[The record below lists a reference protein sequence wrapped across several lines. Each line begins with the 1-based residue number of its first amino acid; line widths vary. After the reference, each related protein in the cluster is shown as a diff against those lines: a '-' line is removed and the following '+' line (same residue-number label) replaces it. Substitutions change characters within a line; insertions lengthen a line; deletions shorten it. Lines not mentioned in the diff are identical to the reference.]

1 MRIVH
6 IITGLHTGGAE
17 MMLYKLLSQIN
28 RDEFQS
34 EVISLTDTGPIADKI
49 GMLGIP
55 VHALGMKRGSPF
67 PFALIKLTL
76 LLREKKPDL
85 VQTWMYHSDLIG
97 GIAAKLAGG
106 IKIFWNIRQADI
118 GTDSHKRSAI
128 WIAKVCEKTSSW
140 LPDKIICCSHAAL
153 EFHFSFGYAK
163 EKMLVIPNGFDLETF
178 QPDKYSRIFVH
189 KELGLDEKTLLV
201 GLVARFHP
209 QKDHRN
215 FIQAA
220 ELIRKNCS
228 SVQFILC
235 GNNVDNENIHLKKW
249 IKQAELEDCFHL
261 LGVRRDV
268 SRLVAAMDVAVS
280 SSLGGE
286 GFPNVIGEA
295 MACSVPCVV
304 TDVGDS
310 ALIVGDTGRV
320 VPAKDS
326 EALATAIIQLL
337 EASPELREELGKQ
350 ARLRV
355 ENNYSLESVVKKYEA
370 VYRGDA
376 G

>member
-6 IITGLHTGGAE
+6 IITGLTTGGAE

-28 RDEFQS
+28 SDEFES
-34 EVISLTDTGPIADKI
+34 EVICLTDAGPIADEIK
-49 GMLGIP
+49 MLGVP
-55 VHALGMKRGSPF
+55 VHALGMKRGNPF
-67 PFALIKLTL
+67 PFALIRLTL

-106 IKIFWNIRQADI
+106 IKIIWNIRQADI
-118 GTDSHKRSAI
+118 GTDSHKRSTI
-128 WIAKVCEKTSSW
+128 WIAKVCEKISSW

-153 EFHFSFGYAK
+153 EFHSSLGYAK
-163 EKMLVIPNGFDLETF
+163 EKMLVIPNGFDLDAF
-178 QPDKYSRIFVH
+178 QQDQDSRGSVR
-189 KELGLDEKTLLV
+189 KELGLDEEACLV

-220 ELIRKNCS
+220 ELIRRSNS
-228 SVQFILC
+228 SVQFMLC
-235 GNNVDNENIHLKKW
+235 GKNVNNENIQLKQW

-261 LGVRRDV
+261 LGIRKDV

-295 MACSVPCVV
+295 MACSIPCVV

-310 ALIVGDTGRV
+310 ALIVGDTGQV
-320 VPAKDS
+320 VAAKDS
-326 EALATAIIQLL
+326 EALATAIIELL
-337 EASPELREELGKQ
+337 QASPEFREELGTQ

-355 ENNYSLESVVKKYEA
+355 VKNYSLDSVVKKYEA
-370 VYRGDA
+370 VYRGVA